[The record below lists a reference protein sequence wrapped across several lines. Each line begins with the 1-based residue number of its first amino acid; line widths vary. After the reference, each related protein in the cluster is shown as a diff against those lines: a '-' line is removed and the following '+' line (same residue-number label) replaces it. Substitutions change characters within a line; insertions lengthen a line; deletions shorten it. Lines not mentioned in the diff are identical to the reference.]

1 MSLSPLKQPNAIHRT
16 TLRLVS
22 ESTVRKE
29 MAQRLANKER
39 LKKLKVSE
47 ALPGKE
53 ASSAK
58 LIQQPA
64 AQAPDTKIAVNATAD
79 SAAVSPRQKAAQVE
93 SVRTQMKKARCSGAI
108 ATSTPTPAPSTPASA
123 QQDRQSPSLHSL
135 EAPLCELSN
144 DELVVR
150 CQALSRQSKSLKDKA
165 AFEELVNRYQRYVD
179 KLLYHLASDW
189 SDRADLA
196 QEVWIRVYR
205 SLHRLKEPAKFK
217 SWLGR
222 ITTNLFYDELRKRK
236 RYKGS
241 ISLDAPRHSSDG
253 QYDWEL
259 PSTEPTPV
267 DTMMT
272 QEFNEQLKVAMS
284 ELPDVFQRTIEMR
297 ELQGLSYEEI
307 ANITEVSLGTVKS
320 RIARARQRLQ
330 EKLNIYLTP
339 KERSKRC

>member
-1 MSLSPLKQPNAIHRT
+1 MSSLTPLRTPNSFPSSSLQVLPYPPKAI
-16 TLRLVS
+16 
-22 ESTVRKE
+22 KE
-29 MAQRLANKER
+29 DPLA
-39 LKKLKVSE
+39 
-47 ALPGKE
+47 
-53 ASSAK
+53 
-58 LIQQPA
+58 
-64 AQAPDTKIAVNATAD
+64 
-79 SAAVSPRQKAAQVE
+79 
-93 SVRTQMKKARCSGAI
+93 AI
-108 ATSTPTPAPSTPASA
+108 A
-123 QQDRQSPSLHSL
+123 DI
-135 EAPLCELSN
+135 PLAELSN
-144 DELVVR
+144 NDLVLR
-150 CQALSRQSKSLKDKA
+150 CQNQAQKDRA

-205 SLHRLKEPAKFK
+205 SIHRLKEPGKFK

-236 RYKGS
+236 RFKGS

-259 PSTEPTPV
+259 PSGDPTPS

-272 QEFNEQLKVAMS
+272 QEFHEHLKTAMS
-284 ELPDVFQRTIEMR
+284 ELPEVFQKTIAMR

-307 ANITEVSLGTVKS
+307 ANITGVSLGTVKS

-330 EKLNIYLTP
+330 EKLKIYLSSSNEP
-339 KERSKRC
+339 VKI